1 MKINHISVSR
11 AQTFQE
17 CPCKYKF
24 RYHLQIV
31 PDGPEPPYFAYGK
44 TLHKIAETYVAR
56 GEPGAFAEI
65 AMDVLCGKIEIE
77 PGKKAPALEG
87 DYKKKIHEHLKNLK
101 RFINQ
106 VGLDSKGHT
115 EYSFRYD
122 LDPPNECY
130 TVGFIDRIVQKGDQ
144 FFILDYKTT
153 KKGPFRKDQSTVLK
167 DLQLRM
173 YAKVVQKE
181 FGAKAENICCC
192 LFYMDGGESYLFSGR
207 PGLGRAG
214 TARYVPYHQENASR
228 RSSWEGRKKLPFLRL
243 PQNLPILFV
252 DLRKP

>member
-115 EYSFRYD
+115 EY
-122 LDPPNECY
+122 
-130 TVGFIDRIVQKGDQ
+130 
-144 FFILDYKTT
+144 
-153 KKGPFRKDQSTVLK
+153 
-167 DLQLRM
+167 
-173 YAKVVQKE
+173 
-181 FGAKAENICCC
+181 
-192 LFYMDGGESYLFSGR
+192 
-207 PGLGRAG
+207 
-214 TARYVPYHQENASR
+214 
-228 RSSWEGRKKLPFLRL
+228 
-243 PQNLPILFV
+243 
-252 DLRKP
+252 